1 MLKFVVLLGC
11 LVVLIFTIYNFVMIF
26 KDLKR
31 RRINKKKENK
41 KE

>member
-1 MLKFVVLLGC
+1 MKFFVIAICVVILA
-11 LVVLIFTIYNFVMIF
+11 FTIYNFVMIF

-41 KE
+41 TE

>member
-1 MLKFVVLLGC
+1 MLKVVVLLGC
-11 LVVLIFTIYNFVMIF
+11 LVVLIITIYNFVMIF

-41 KE
+41 NE

>member
-1 MLKFVVLLGC
+1 MLKFVVLFGC
-11 LVVLIFTIYNFVMIF
+11 LVLLIITIYNFVMIF

-31 RRINKKKENK
+31 RRINKKKESK